1 MDLIWAFLGTGIILA
16 TLHDIFATL
25 FHPLGRGHIGH
36 RVVGLVSRVGH
47 RLSSRFDSATVLIGP
62 IGYVAVVASWAALL
76 TVGWALVFLPFMP
89 EGFAFV
95 TGLTPE
101 EHSGFWDALYVSMVN
116 LTSLGYGDISPTGS
130 LLRILGPI
138 ETLFGL
144 SLVTASV
151 SWLISIYSAI
161 SQRDAFAHEVQL
173 SRRAEEA
180 YGEKLADADPDLLER
195 LLGSFSHQLVAARR
209 NLIHFP
215 ITIHFRSEDEEKAL
229 SGLMPFLARLVQEAS
244 GDSRP
249 HALRLR
255 GEMLRMAMNDFAETL
270 SERLDIDGETTEAIL
285 GQYDAHQRPARSARE
300 FELPGSWR

>member
-1 MDLIWAFLGTGIILA
+1 MEVIWVVAGTAVILA

-36 RVVGLVSRVGH
+36 RVVELVSRAGH
-47 RLSSRFDSATVLIGP
+47 RLAPRFESATVLIGP
-62 IGYVAVVASWAALL
+62 VGYVVVVASWAALL
-76 TVGWALVFLPFMP
+76 IFGWALIFLPYLP
-89 EGFAFV
+89 EGFAFAP
-95 TGLTPE
+95 GLSPE
-101 EHSGFWDALYVSMVN
+101 DHSGFMDALYISLVN
-116 LTSLGYGDISPTGS
+116 LTSLGYGDISPEAS

-173 SRRAEEA
+173 SRRAEERL
-180 YGEKLADADPDLLER
+180 GVKLADADPDLLER
-195 LLGSFSHQLVAARR
+195 LLASFSQQLITARR

-215 ITIHFRSEDEEKAL
+215 ITIHFRSEDDEKAL
-229 SGLMPFLARLVQEAS
+229 SGLMPFLARLVNEAG

-249 HALRLR
+249 HALRVR
-255 GEMLRMAMNDFAETL
+255 GEMLRMAMDDFAGTL
-270 SERLDIDGETTEAIL
+270 RERLGIDGETTEAIL
-285 GQYDAHQRPARSARE
+285 GHYDAHQRPERSGSR
-300 FELPGSWR
+300 FELPEGWR